1 MQIKVVLKVAALGCS
16 LLASVAAAG
25 EFDAKQVDAIFA
37 RTSAQADG
45 VYRYGFPR
53 SDLNVVVD
61 GVTIKSALAL
71 GGWVAFRPAH
81 GQAAIVGDLVVTE
94 SEANPVM
101 TTLLWGGIQVTA
113 LHNHLLRAS
122 PPIFYMHVAGHGEAS
137 KLAET
142 IRAALALT
150 KTPFGQTAPSAGGAP
165 PLDINAAQIDEAL
178 GARGKVNGGVYQF
191 SIPRADKVAESDMV
205 VPGSMGS
212 ANVINFQP
220 TGDGKAAIAG
230 DIAALASE
238 VVALTT
244 ALRANGIEV
253 TAIHNHM
260 LNEEPRTFYVHFW
273 AHDDALKLA
282 GALRAALN
290 KTNVARKKN

>member
-81 GQAAIVGDLVVTE
+81 GQVAIMGDLVVTE

-101 TTLLWGGIQVTA
+101 TTLLSGGIQVTA

-122 PPIFYMHVAGHGEAS
+122 PPIFYMHVAGHGEAG

-150 KTPFGQTAPSAGGAP
+150 KTPPAPSAAPSRDLP
-165 PLDINAAQIDEAL
+165 PLDLDAAKIDEAL
-178 GARGKVNGGVYQF
+178 GTKGKVNGGVYQF
-191 SIPRADKVAESDMV
+191 SIPRADRVAEGDMV
-205 VPGSMGS
+205 VPASMGS

-220 TGDGKAAIAG
+220 TGDGKAAVAG
-230 DIAALASE
+230 DIAALGSE
-238 VVALTT
+238 VVELTT

-253 TAIHNHM
+253 AAIHNHM

-273 AHDDALKLA
+273 AHDDAVKLA
-282 GALRAALN
+282 VALRAALD
-290 KTNVARKKN
+290 KTNVSRK

>member
-81 GQAAIVGDLVVTE
+81 GQAAIMGDLVVTE
-94 SEANPVM
+94 SEANPFM

-150 KTPFGQTAPSAGGAP
+150 KTPPAPSAAPSRDLP
-165 PLDINAAQIDEAL
+165 PLDLDAAKIDEAL
-178 GARGKVNGGVYQF
+178 GTRGKVNGGVYQF
-191 SIPRADKVAESDMV
+191 SIPRADRVAEGDMV
-205 VPGSMGS
+205 VPASMGS

-230 DIAALASE
+230 DIAALGSE
-238 VVALTT
+238 VVELTT

-253 TAIHNHM
+253 AAIHNHM

-273 AHDDALKLA
+273 AHDDAVKLA
-282 GALRAALN
+282 VALRAALD
-290 KTNVARKKN
+290 KTNVSRK

>member
-37 RTSAQADG
+37 RTPAQADG

-81 GQAAIVGDLVVTE
+81 GQAAIMGDLVVTE

-122 PPIFYMHVAGHGEAS
+122 QPIFYMHVAGHGEAS

-150 KTPFGQTAPSAGGAP
+150 KTPPAPSAAPSRDLP
-165 PLDINAAQIDEAL
+165 PLDLDATKIDEAL
-178 GARGKVNGGVYQF
+178 GTKGKVNGGVYQF
-191 SIPRADKVAESDMV
+191 SIPRADRVAEGDMV
-205 VPGSMGS
+205 VPASMGS

-230 DIAALASE
+230 DIAALGSE
-238 VVALTT
+238 VVELTT

-253 TAIHNHM
+253 AIIHNHM

-273 AHDDALKLA
+273 AHDDAVKLA
-282 GALRAALN
+282 VALWAALD
-290 KTNVARKKN
+290 KTNVSRK

>member
-16 LLASVAAAG
+16 LLASVVAAG

-81 GQAAIVGDLVVTE
+81 GQAAIMGDLVVTE

-150 KTPFGQTAPSAGGAP
+150 KTPPAPSAAPSRDLP
-165 PLDINAAQIDEAL
+165 PLDLDAAKIDEAL
-178 GARGKVNGGVYQF
+178 GTKGKVNGGVYQF
-191 SIPRADKVAESDMV
+191 SIPRADRVAEGDMV
-205 VPGSMGS
+205 VPSSMGS

-230 DIAALASE
+230 DIAALGSE
-238 VVALTT
+238 VVELTT

-253 TAIHNHM
+253 AAIHNHM

-273 AHDDALKLA
+273 AHDDAVKLA
-282 GALRAALN
+282 VALRAALD
-290 KTNVARKKN
+290 KTNVSRK